1 MKTSTKILAFAF
13 ALASSPI
20 AAQQGLPAAPGA
32 APPSP
37 SANAAPASPAA
48 AAPANDPAYTY
59 KTLRL
64 NRLAFDALLAKPEQL
79 LVLDIRRPDEIT
91 KNGGFP
97 VYLSIQT
104 ADVQRSLSFIPR
116 DRLIVTVSNHA
127 HRAGAVGDILAGLG
141 FHVVGAIGVLDY
153 QDEGG
158 ALTKIA
164 PPPPRN
170 AAAAPGP
177 EGQAQTAAAAPA
189 PATGKP

>member
-1 MKTSTKILAFAF
+1 MKTSTKILAFAL
-13 ALASSPI
+13 ALASAPV
-20 AAQQGLPAAPGA
+20 AAQQAAPAAPA
-32 APPSP
+32 A
-37 SANAAPASPAA
+37 SAASASA
-48 AAPANDPAYTY
+48 SAVTPANDPAYTY

-64 NRLAFDALLAKPEQL
+64 NRLAFDALLAKPEQV

-104 ADVQRSLSFIPR
+104 ADVQRSLSSIPR
-116 DRLIVTVSNHA
+116 DRLIVTVSNRA

-158 ALTKIA
+158 VLTKIA

-170 AAAAPGP
+170 AAAAPAP

-189 PATGKP
+189 PATAKP